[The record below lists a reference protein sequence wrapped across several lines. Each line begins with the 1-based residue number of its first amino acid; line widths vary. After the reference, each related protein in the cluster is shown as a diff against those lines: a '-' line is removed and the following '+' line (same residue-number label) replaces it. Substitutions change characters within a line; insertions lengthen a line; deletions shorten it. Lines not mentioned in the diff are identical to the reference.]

1 MRLVAIDPG
10 GKRNTGIAAFNL
22 TVKQV
27 GAKLVPVERVWRMLV
42 QLAPNY
48 VAIERFFLYPHAA
61 RFMTF
66 HKMPAS
72 ETIGVVKEWARQN
85 NVSLDEVVP
94 SHARRFESEAMKI
107 KNLRSH
113 RLDALC
119 VGLYWLKHKVPPE
132 LVEMTQKIGPWE
144 YDEGLLEWEDKR
156 G

>member
-10 GKRNTGIAAFNL
+10 GKKNTAIAVFNI
-22 TVKQV
+22 TVRQV
-27 GAKLVPVERVWRMLV
+27 GAKLFPVEGLWQALTRLE
-42 QLAPNY
+42 PNY
-48 VAIERFFLYPHAA
+48 AAIERFFLYPGAA
-61 RFMTF
+61 KFMTF

-72 ETIGVVKEWARQN
+72 ETIGVVKEWARQSE
-85 NVSLDEVVP
+85 VPLDEVVP
-94 SHARRFESEAMKI
+94 SHARRFESEAMGI

-119 VGLYWLKHKVPPE
+119 VGLYWLKHKAPPE

-144 YDEGLLEWEDKR
+144 YDEGLLEWEDKD